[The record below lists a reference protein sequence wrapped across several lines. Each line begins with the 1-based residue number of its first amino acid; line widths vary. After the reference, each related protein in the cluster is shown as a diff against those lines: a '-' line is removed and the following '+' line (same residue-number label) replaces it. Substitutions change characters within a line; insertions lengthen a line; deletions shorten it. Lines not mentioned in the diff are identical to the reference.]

1 MRMRKIWE
9 VDFNIIG
16 PLTLEREVQFKQEKG
31 FDHQQQFY
39 SDINLKPTSSGFKA
53 TITAYAD
60 SLETAET
67 VAYVYFGRM
76 RDVLSLNNDIP
87 IQLNTNEGWFNNRK
101 NFTSRRRLT
110 KSDVII
116 AFKMARHFEIEH
128 PKLLRSIGWYS
139 KGKLSYNTF
148 DQFTAF
154 WNVIEIIS
162 KEYHTTTS
170 RTSRGI
176 KNQIYQCF
184 IDNFGEIRSWDLP
197 EDWIDDMYDK
207 RNVIYHGGQDIT
219 LDTIKDTS
227 KLIPLLEKTSKELI
241 DKIIS
246 ANYHENDFE
255 YLVF

>member
-1 MRMRKIWE
+1 MRKIWE

-31 FDHQQQFY
+31 FDQQQFY
-39 SDINLKPTSSGFKA
+39 SDIYLKTSTSGFKA

-76 RDVLSLNNDIP
+76 RDVLSLTNDIP
-87 IQLNTNEGWFNNRK
+87 IQLNTNEGWFNNKK

-116 AFKMARHFEIEH
+116 AFKMARHFEIYH

-139 KGKLSYNTF
+139 KGKLSHNTF

-154 WNVIEIIS
+154 WNVIEIIA
-162 KEYHTTTS
+162 KEYHTQTD
-170 RTSRGI
+170 RTSGGI

-184 IDNFGEIRSWDLP
+184 IDNFGEIENWNLP
-197 EDWIDDMYDK
+197 ENWIDNMYDK
-207 RNVIYHGGQDIT
+207 RNAIYHGGQDVT
-219 LDTIKDTS
+219 LDTIKETS
-227 KLIPLLEKTSKELI
+227 RLIPLIEKTSKELI
-241 DKIIS
+241 DKII
-246 ANYHENDFE
+246 AEKYHGNDFQ
-255 YLVF
+255 YFDF